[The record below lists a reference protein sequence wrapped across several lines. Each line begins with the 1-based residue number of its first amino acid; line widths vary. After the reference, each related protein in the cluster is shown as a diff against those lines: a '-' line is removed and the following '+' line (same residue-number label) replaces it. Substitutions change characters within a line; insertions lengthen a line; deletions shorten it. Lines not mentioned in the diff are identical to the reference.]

1 MIADPSSLAC
11 PGRVP
16 GHSPGIPL
24 MAVGTVR
31 QGTPPRDPGEPAP
44 AAPQV
49 TAPGPLVYLRDAGEH
64 GVRHRRALPVAG
76 VGRYRIA
83 QEYKAWHASDQ
94 SARRWRAAS
103 RRRR

>member
-1 MIADPSSLAC
+1 
-11 PGRVP
+11 
-16 GHSPGIPL
+16 

-49 TAPGPLVYLRDAGEH
+49 TAPRPLVYVGDYLRDAGEH

-83 QEYKAWHASDQ
+83 QAYKAWHASGP
-94 SARRWRAAS
+94 SAS
-103 RRRR
+103 RGLEETSLTEHGVVAPDVLEEDS